1 MVTPNANLSDE
12 ALAKSERENLNADLS
27 DDASAVALAKAER
40 SAWSWLEEI
49 MDPEIP
55 VLSICD
61 LGIVRNVHSDGAE
74 LVVTITPTYS
84 GCPAM
89 AVITDE
95 IRAALQKRGIA
106 RFRIETQLS
115 PAWTTDWLS
124 EKGREGLRKY
134 GIAPPASCRAA
145 GPAAS
150 IQIVCPHCGSDST
163 RLVSQFGSTPCKA
176 IYVCDSCRE
185 PFDYFKCH

>member
-1 MVTPNANLSDE
+1 MVSAKNIEIDDDHGGRVTRNA
-12 ALAKSERENLNADLS
+12 KRETRNADI
-27 DDASAVALAKAER
+27 
-40 SAWSWLEEI
+40 WSWLEEI

-61 LGIVRNVHSDGAE
+61 LGIVRNVQSDGAE

-89 AVITDE
+89 AVITDG
-95 IRAALQKRGIA
+95 IRAALQKRGIT

-124 EKGREGLRKY
+124 EKGRERLREY
-134 GIAPPASCRAA
+134 GIAPPRPKSS
-145 GPAAS
+145 GP
-150 IQIVCPHCGSDST
+150 ITCPHCGSDST
-163 RLVSQFGSTPCKA
+163 HLVSQFGSTPCKA

>member
-1 MVTPNANLSDE
+1 MVRTPNAERQTPN
-12 ALAKSERENLNADLS
+12 AERE
-27 DDASAVALAKAER
+27 V
-40 SAWSWLEEI
+40 WSWLEEI

-61 LGIVRNVHSDGAE
+61 LGIVRNVQSDGAE

-95 IRAALQKRGIA
+95 IRAALQNRGIT

-124 EKGREGLRKY
+124 EKGRERLREY
-134 GIAPPASCRAA
+134 GIAPPRPKSS
-145 GPAAS
+145 GPIA
-150 IQIVCPHCGSDST
+150 CPHCGSPST

>member
-1 MVTPNANLSDE
+1 MVRTPNV
-12 ALAKSERENLNADLS
+12 ERE
-27 DDASAVALAKAER
+27 V
-40 SAWSWLEEI
+40 WSWLEEI

-61 LGIVRNVHSDGAE
+61 LGIVRNVRWEETE

-89 AVITDE
+89 AVINDE
-95 IRAALQKRGIA
+95 IRATLQKRGVTKV
-106 RFRIETQLS
+106 RIETQLS

-124 EKGREGLRKY
+124 QKGRERLREY
-134 GIAPPASCRAA
+134 GIAPPRPKSS
-145 GPAAS
+145 GP
-150 IQIVCPHCGSDST
+150 IRCPHCGSDST
-163 RLVSQFGSTPCKA
+163 HLVSQFGSTPCKA

>member
-1 MVTPNANLSDE
+1 MVRKPNPERQTLDADLSDKP
-12 ALAKSERENLNADLS
+12 LAKSEHS
-27 DDASAVALAKAER
+27 V
-40 SAWSWLEEI
+40 WSWLEQI

-61 LGIVRNVHSDGAE
+61 LGIVRNVRSDGAE

-95 IRAALQKRGIA
+95 IRAALQKRGIT

-124 EKGREGLRKY
+124 KKGRERLREY
-134 GIAPPASCRAA
+134 GIAPPKPKSS
-145 GPAAS
+145 GP
-150 IQIVCPHCGSDST
+150 ITCPHCGSDST
-163 RLVSQFGSTPCKA
+163 HLVSQFGSTPCKA
-176 IYVCDSCRE
+176 IYVCDSCQE

>member
-1 MVTPNANLSDE
+1 MVRTPNA
-12 ALAKSERENLNADLS
+12 ERQTP
-27 DDASAVALAKAER
+27 KAER
-40 SAWSWLEEI
+40 EVWSWLEEI

-61 LGIVRNVHSDGAE
+61 LGIVRDVHWEDTE

-89 AVITDE
+89 AVITGE
-95 IRAALQKRGIA
+95 IGATLQKRGITKI
-106 RFRIETQLS
+106 RIETQLS

-124 EKGREGLRKY
+124 QKGRERLREY
-134 GIAPPASCRAA
+134 GIAPPRPKSS
-145 GPAAS
+145 GPIA
-150 IQIVCPHCGSDST
+150 CPHCGSPST

>member
-1 MVTPNANLSDE
+1 MVTTPKANLSDE
-12 ALAKSERENLNADLS
+12 ALAES
-27 DDASAVALAKAER
+27 VR
-40 SAWSWLEEI
+40 SIWSWLEEI

-55 VLSICD
+55 ILSICD
-61 LGIVRNVHSDGAE
+61 LGIVRDVRWDSGE

-124 EKGREGLRKY
+124 EKGRERLREY
-134 GIAPPASCRAA
+134 GIAPPKPKSST
-145 GPAAS
+145 P
-150 IQIVCPHCGSDST
+150 ITCPHCGSSST

>member
-1 MVTPNANLSDE
+1 MVTSPNAKRETPNANLSDE
-12 ALAKSERENLNADLS
+12 ALAKLERD
-27 DDASAVALAKAER
+27 V
-40 SAWSWLEEI
+40 WHWLEEV

-61 LGIVRNVHSDGAE
+61 LGIVRAVRWDDAG

-89 AVITDE
+89 TVIADE
-95 IRAALQKRGIA
+95 IRSVLQKRGIPK
-106 RFRIETQLS
+106 FRIETQLS

-124 EKGREGLRKY
+124 EKGRKRLREY
-134 GIAPPASCRAA
+134 GIAPPAA
-145 GPAAS
+145 GAQRIS
-150 IQIVCPHCGSDST
+150 CPHCGSDTT

-176 IYVCDSCRE
+176 IYVCETCRE

>member
-1 MVTPNANLSDE
+1 MVSAKNIEIDDDHGGRVTRNA
-12 ALAKSERENLNADLS
+12 KRKTRNADI
-27 DDASAVALAKAER
+27 
-40 SAWSWLEEI
+40 WSWLEEI

-61 LGIVRNVHSDGAE
+61 LGIVRNVQSDGAE

-95 IRAALQKRGIA
+95 IRAALQKRGIT

-124 EKGREGLRKY
+124 EKGRERLREY
-134 GIAPPASCRAA
+134 GIAPPRPKSS
-145 GPAAS
+145 GP
-150 IQIVCPHCGSDST
+150 ITCPHCGSDST
-163 RLVSQFGSTPCKA
+163 HLVSQFGSTPCKA

>member
-1 MVTPNANLSDE
+1 MVSAKNIEIDDDHGGRVTRNA
-12 ALAKSERENLNADLS
+12 KRETRNADI
-27 DDASAVALAKAER
+27 
-40 SAWSWLEEI
+40 WSWLEEI
-49 MDPEIP
+49 MDPEVP

-61 LGIVRNVHSDGAE
+61 LGIVRNVQSDGAE

-95 IRAALQKRGIA
+95 IRAALRKRGIT

-124 EKGREGLRKY
+124 EKGRERLREY
-134 GIAPPASCRAA
+134 GIAPPRPKSS
-145 GPAAS
+145 GPIA
-150 IQIVCPHCGSDST
+150 CPHCGSPST